1 MRDFVILSSCHLVPR
16 TQSVLN
22 LQFAICNSLEHNVQ
36 PVRIGVVG
44 IGNFGRLHA
53 RTLAGLA
60 EAELVALVDRRAE
73 RRAELE
79 QELPGARSWADLGAA
94 MQESG
99 AEAWVVA
106 TPTDTHVA
114 LAEQILASGAGVLI
128 EKPLAQDLASAR
140 RLAPLVAPDS
150 RNLMLGHIL
159 LFATEFRRF
168 LEEVQRRGPLV
179 YMQATRHRPAG
190 TAELFPG
197 ESPLRLLM
205 VHDLYMALALT
216 GGAEPISATAR
227 LHPRPGDSA
236 DLALAELEWAD
247 GAWGSFTAS
256 FLTPPGMAG
265 DGFDRLEA
273 FGRGWAARLE
283 LNPRPLTIW
292 AARAAWPLGLEIDDN
307 PAAPSGWL
315 AEELRHFCRV
325 TRAQASLPFGA
336 RFEDG
341 LRIMAWLERLEHSAA
356 ERKALW

>member
-1 MRDFVILSSCHLVPR
+1 MSHSQFSM
-16 TQSVLN
+16 LN
-22 LQFAICNSLEHNVQ
+22 SAH

-60 EAELVALVDRRAE
+60 EAELVALVDRNAD
-73 RRAELE
+73 RRAQLE
-79 QELPGARSWADLGAA
+79 QELPGIPGWADLSAA
-94 MQESG
+94 MHKSG
-99 AEAWVVA
+99 AEAWVIA
-106 TPTDTHVA
+106 TQTDTHVA
-114 LAEQILASGAGVLI
+114 LAEQILSSGASVLI
-128 EKPLAQDLASAR
+128 EKPLAQDLAAAR
-140 RLAPLVAPDS
+140 RLTRLVVPDS

-159 LFATEFRRF
+159 LFSTEFRRF
-168 LEEVQRRGPLV
+168 LEEVQRRGRLV
-179 YMQATRHRPAG
+179 YLQATRHRPVG
-190 TAELFPG
+190 TADLFRG

-216 GGAEPISATAR
+216 GAAEPIRMTAR
-227 LHPRPGDSA
+227 LHSRPSGVS

-247 GAWGSFTAS
+247 GAWASFAAS

-273 FGRGWAARLE
+273 FGHDWAARLE

-292 AARAAWPLGLEIDDN
+292 AERAEWPLALGIDDS
-307 PAAPSGWL
+307 PTAPSGWL

-325 TRAQASLPFGA
+325 VRGRASVSFGA

-341 LRIMAWLERLEHSAA
+341 LRIMTWLERLEQSAA
-356 ERKALW
+356 EHAALG

>member
-1 MRDFVILSSCHLVPR
+1 M
-16 TQSVLN
+16 
-22 LQFAICNSLEHNVQ
+22 EHIVQ

-60 EAELVALVDRRAE
+60 EAELVALVDRRDD
-73 RRAELE
+73 RRAQVE
-79 QELPGARSWADLGAA
+79 QELPGTCVWADLSAA
-94 MQESG
+94 LRESG

-106 TPTDTHVA
+106 TQTDTHVA

-159 LFATEFRRF
+159 LFAAEFRSF
-168 LEEVQRRGPLV
+168 LEQVRRHGPLI
-179 YMQATRHRPAG
+179 YFQATRHRPAG
-190 TAELFPG
+190 TAALFPG

-216 GGAEPISATAR
+216 GGAEPIGATAR
-227 LHPRPGDSA
+227 VHTRPNGDA
-236 DLALAELEWAD
+236 DLALAELEWPD
-247 GAWGSFTAS
+247 GIWASFTAS
-256 FLTPPGMAG
+256 YLTPPGMAG

-273 FGRGWAARLE
+273 FGGDWAARLE

-292 AARAAWPLGLEIDDN
+292 AQRAEWPLALEIDDD

-325 TRAQASLPFGA
+325 TRGQATVPFGA

-341 LRIMAWLERLEHSAA
+341 LRIMGWLERLERSAA
-356 ERKALW
+356 NH

>member
-1 MRDFVILSSCHLVPR
+1 M
-16 TQSVLN
+16 
-22 LQFAICNSLEHNVQ
+22 Q

-60 EAELVALVDRRAE
+60 EAELVALVDRSAN
-73 RRAELE
+73 RRAQLA
-79 QELPGARSWADLGAA
+79 QELPGIRSWADLSGA
-94 MQESG
+94 MYESG
-99 AEAWVVA
+99 AEAWVIA
-106 TPTDTHVA
+106 TQTATHVA
-114 LAEQILASGAGVLI
+114 LAEQILSSGASVLI

-159 LFATEFRRF
+159 LFASEFRCF
-168 LEEVQRRGPLV
+168 LEEVQRRGGLI
-179 YMQATRHRPAG
+179 YLQSTRHRPTG
-190 TAELFPG
+190 TTALFPG

-216 GGAEPISATAR
+216 GATEPIRATAR
-227 LHPRPGDSA
+227 LHTRPDGNA

-247 GAWGSFTAS
+247 GAWASFAAS

-273 FGRGWAARLE
+273 FGHDWAARLE

-292 AARAAWPLGLEIDDN
+292 AERAEWPLALEIDDN
-307 PAAPSGWL
+307 PSAPSGWL

-325 TRAQASLPFGA
+325 VRGKADVPFGA

-341 LRIMAWLERLEHSAA
+341 LRILGWLEHLEQSAA
-356 ERKALW
+356 EHGARR